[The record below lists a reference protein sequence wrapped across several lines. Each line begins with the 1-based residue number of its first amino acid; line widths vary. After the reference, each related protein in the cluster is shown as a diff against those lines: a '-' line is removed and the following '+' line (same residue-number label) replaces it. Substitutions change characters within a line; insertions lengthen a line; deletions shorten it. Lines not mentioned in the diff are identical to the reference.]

1 MCLKLWLFFLLLDF
15 QMNLLLKARDADRG
29 RTTED
34 IYDMRICANNLAT
47 KLLFLETVKTDL

>member
-1 MCLKLWLFFLLLDF
+1 
-15 QMNLLLKARDADRG
+15 MNLLLKARDADRG